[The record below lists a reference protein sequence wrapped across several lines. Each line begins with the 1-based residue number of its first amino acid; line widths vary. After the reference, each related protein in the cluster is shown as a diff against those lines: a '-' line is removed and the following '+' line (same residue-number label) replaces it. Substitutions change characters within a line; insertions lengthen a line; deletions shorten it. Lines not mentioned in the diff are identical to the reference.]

1 MTPTVFLQCV
11 YKCAYIIYMY
21 IYYIYVLCV
30 YIIYICVYICIY
42 LYIDTHLNIYVYM
55 CIHVCIYMCVHVYIH
70 SYINKYFSGPVMQL
84 GTYSL
89 KRSPITWLICFKTN
103 EKDLLNH
110 TQIFSFRHGMLLC
123 YVNLLSISVKD
134 FVKIYHLSLS
144 TLWDKETA
152 LIIMA
157 WLCFRLSFFWG
168 TSKILHK
175 SCNTFKTILRLKI
188 SYWLTEGI
196 GNVLLFAVDWIRRL
210 QWCLPL
216 AGLGN
221 SDFISQTVTKQLNHG
236 WGFH

>member
-1 MTPTVFLQCV
+1 MYHV
-11 YKCAYIIYMY
+11 Y
-21 IYYIYVLCV
+21 IYYIY
-30 YIIYICVYICIY
+30 VYICIY

-70 SYINKYFSGPVMQL
+70 TYINKYFSGPVMQL

-89 KRSPITWLICFKTN
+89 KWSPITWLICFKIN

-110 TQIFSFRHGMLLC
+110 TQIFSFRHSMLLC

-134 FVKIYHLSLS
+134 FVKIYHLSFS

-168 TSKILHK
+168 TPKILHK

-196 GNVLLFAVDWIRRL
+196 GNFLLFPVDWIRRL